1 MKEKVLQKIFPALGT
16 VNTVTIYGDYDAAI
30 LTQAMQRVLEL
41 HQLFSIFDP
50 QSEISKI
57 NEMAGICPVSICD
70 DTFSVLSLAVAG
82 AEETGG
88 AFDITA
94 GAMSRLWRDAIR
106 SNRIPTDA
114 QIEEHRL
121 HRNIGA
127 LELDDKNRT
136 AFLRQAG
143 IQIDLGGIAKG
154 YAADEV
160 RRTMKENHIENAL
173 INLGGTVITIGKARH
188 VGIQNPFQ
196 DTGES
201 WRMSSCKTGRPSPA
215 EPMSDAF
222 SPVESVITTL
232 SIPAPENLH
241 TQALRP

>member
-70 DTFSVLSLAVAG
+70 DTFSVLSLAVAAQKRQAAHRYHCRRDG
-82 AEETGG
+82 
-88 AFDITA
+88 
-94 GAMSRLWRDAIR
+94 RLWRDAIR

-136 AFLRQAG
+136 AFLRQAAFRL
-143 IQIDLGGIAKG
+143 IW
-154 YAADEV
+154 AA
-160 RRTMKENHIENAL
+160 
-173 INLGGTVITIGKARH
+173 
-188 VGIQNPFQ
+188 
-196 DTGES
+196 
-201 WRMSSCKTGRPSPA
+201 
-215 EPMSDAF
+215 
-222 SPVESVITTL
+222 
-232 SIPAPENLH
+232 
-241 TQALRP
+241 